1 MAGKMEQLE
10 NDIAK
15 IRERNR
21 RVEVDKAWETSWT
34 RRIFIGVSTY
44 LLIAFFLMIIKAEKP
59 FISAIIPALAYV
71 ISALSLGLFR
81 TWWLD
86 RQKH

>member
-1 MAGKMEQLE
+1 MEQLE

-44 LLIAFFLMIIKAEKP
+44 LLIAVFLIIIKAEKP

-71 ISALSLGLFR
+71 ISTLSLGLLR
-81 TWWLD
+81 TWWLE
-86 RQKH
+86 RQ